1 MKIKQI
7 IIASTLLVSV
17 ASFSQK
23 DELKALK
30 KLYAKEV
37 LKGEDL
43 VEYKNLVTK
52 VAPLA
57 TEEGDKVYAE
67 FYKSMIP
74 ILDMNA
80 LAQDVR

>member
-30 KLYAKEV
+30 KIYAKEIPSASDIV
-37 LKGEDL
+37 D
-43 VEYKNLVTK
+43 
-52 VAPLA
+52 
-57 TEEGDKVYAE
+57 
-67 FYKSMIP
+67 YKSNLNKIVP
-74 ILDMNA
+74 FFIF
-80 LAQDVR
+80 